1 VTAYSPPARHLYYL
15 CLVSTSA
22 AAMLI
27 ALTAWLAPAVAGDGW
42 TPVAKV
48 KPAAESAVRSVNY
61 ENDQPTRKLKWLP
74 YRPTV
79 PNHDE
84 VLPAKYETPAVPDF
98 PTRTA
103 QRGPADPFNDP
114 FGDRQT
120 PLDSLQTPGA
130 LIDDTLREPEK
141 LDEESLPGLPQADG
155 IPQTDEDSDAQP
167 DMDLPLKPPVS
178 PDGMEGA
185 YEGTLGEPYDQGRAA
200 LMDQCPS
207 PEDLKSI
214 SELSTDIQAEDGD
227 FPPECTLGEQTYE
240 PRAWTPTCF
249 TWKAS
254 GLCHKPLYF
263 EEVHLERYGHSWGPF
278 LQPVISGGHFFLTVP
293 VLPYLMGLNPPSE
306 CMYTLGY
313 YRPGSCAPYMLD
325 PLPLSIRAAL
335 FEGGAWVG
343 AVAAIP

>member
-1 VTAYSPPARHLYYL
+1 MPPVTAPSSPAQHI
-15 CLVSTSA
+15 CLVWTA
-22 AAMLI
+22 AAVLSAM
-27 ALTAWLAPAVAGDGW
+27 TAWSAPAAAGDGW
-42 TPVAKV
+42 TPVV
-48 KPAAESAVRSVNY
+48 KPKPPAKSAVRPVSY
-61 ENDQPTRKLKWLP
+61 TSDQPASKLKWLP

-79 PNHDE
+79 PNDDE
-84 VLPAKYETPAVPDF
+84 VLPAKYETPAANDL

-114 FGDRQT
+114 FGDSQT
-120 PLDSLQTPGA
+120 PLDSLQTPGV

-141 LDEESLPGLPQADG
+141 LDEEALPGLPRADG
-155 IPQTDEDSDAQP
+155 MPRSDEDSAAQP
-167 DMDLPLKPPVS
+167 DMGLPLEPPLAPES
-178 PDGMEGA
+178 MEGV
-185 YEGTLGEPYDQGRAA
+185 YEGTLGEPFVQGRAT

-207 PEDLKSI
+207 PQDLKSI
-214 SELSTDIQAEDGD
+214 SELNTDIRAEDGD
-227 FPPECTLGEQTYE
+227 FPPECSLGERAYE
-240 PRAWTPTCF
+240 PRVWTPTCF

-263 EEVHLERYGHSWGPF
+263 EDVHLERYGHSWGPF

-335 FEGGAWVG
+335 FEAGAWVG